1 MHSKDSM
8 LSDLKRVRGLG
19 GAAHEGTG
27 HFWWQR
33 LSALALIPLS
43 VWLLVTLIT
52 QLMGLDRAS
61 TAFWF
66 QNPFHALGTL
76 IFVVALALHAKLGM
90 QVIIEDYVHCE
101 AKKLTLL
108 IFNSAVMI
116 VFALLS
122 IFAIARLHFIG
133 I

>member
-8 LSDLKRVRGLG
+8 LSDMKRVRGLG
-19 GAAHEGTG
+19 AAHAGTG

-43 VWLLVTLIT
+43 VWLLVTLVT
-52 QLMGLDRAS
+52 QLLGTDRPNA
-61 TAFWF
+61 AMWF
-66 QNPFHALGTL
+66 MHPFHTVAMLL
-76 IFVVALALHAKLGM
+76 FVVALAVHAKLGI

-108 IFNSAVMI
+108 IFNSAVM
-116 VFALLS
+116 VLFALLC
-122 IFAIARLHFIG
+122 IVAIARLHFIG
-133 I
+133 IY